1 MNRVRPPYTGAVLTC
16 DSNFSIGQLIKRI
29 KNNNLDGQFWSR
41 VSAIGSIEFLA
52 KEHPNGLVF
61 FLPSYSTIHPLL
73 GF

>member
-61 FLPSYSTIHPLL
+61 LPSYSTIHPLL
-73 GF
+73 GS